1 MIKTEKLQIF
11 MKQMEARNGRF
22 TLFGLFLRE
31 DSPGLWDLVLAAPW
45 LENGKL
51 KTLGE
56 FVQKM
61 SEAFGQDEVISFS
74 RIVTLNHDDPA
85 LRAILSE
92 TGSLKK
98 PLEKQGHDLFGLPIE
113 HAVILRAGRTKNR
126 MMIFL
131 PQNLWKSL

>member
-1 MIKTEKLQIF
+1 MIQTEKLRKF
-11 MKQMEARNGRF
+11 MKQVEARKGRF
-22 TLFGLFLRE
+22 TLFGVFLRE

-51 KTLGE
+51 EALGEFAEQMSKTLGT
-56 FVQKM
+56 
-61 SEAFGQDEVISFS
+61 DEVMSFS

-92 TGSLKK
+92 IGSLEK

-113 HAVILRAGRTKNR
+113 HAVILRAMRPKAA
-126 MMIFL
+126 
-131 PQNLWKSL
+131 

>member
-1 MIKTEKLQIF
+1 MIKTEKLQSF

-51 KTLGE
+51 KALGE

-61 SEAFGQDEVISFS
+61 SEAFGPDEVMSFS

-92 TGSLKK
+92 TGSLKR

-113 HAVILRAGRTKNR
+113 HAVILRAGRSKTAR
-126 MMIFL
+126 
-131 PQNLWKSL
+131 